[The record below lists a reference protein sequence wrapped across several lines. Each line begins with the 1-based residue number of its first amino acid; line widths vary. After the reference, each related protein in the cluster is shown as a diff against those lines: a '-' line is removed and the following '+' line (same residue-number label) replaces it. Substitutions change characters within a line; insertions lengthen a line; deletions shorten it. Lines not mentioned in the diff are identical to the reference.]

1 MGAICYGTLGNNGV
15 GEGAERL
22 QDLRLVKFI
31 KNMRRYW
38 RQRKLITLWDS
49 NVTIYFSD
57 LRRRLRTCFQRVFVR
72 EKVGSWNSVAVNFC
86 LCLMTY

>member
-15 GEGAERL
+15 GEGAGRL
-22 QDLRLVKFI
+22 QDLGLIKFI

-49 NVTIYFSD
+49 NVTTYFSD
-57 LRRRLRTCFQRVFVR
+57 LRRRLRTSFLRISVW
-72 EKVGSWNSVAVNFC
+72 EKVGSWDSLAVNFC
-86 LCLMTY
+86 RCLVTY